1 MGLVKLIEP
10 QDEGQLAVIKSLL
23 DGNDIP
29 YFVQNEHFGSLY
41 HGLSL
46 PFNKR
51 VLMVDETDLVRA
63 ETLLGE
69 FKDEESGGKDEERG
83 GKAG

>member
-1 MGLVKLIEP
+1 MALVKLIEP

-29 YFVQNEHFGSLY
+29 YFVQNEYFGSLY
-41 HGLSL
+41 PGLPL

-51 VLMVDETDLVRA
+51 VIMVDEADVSRA
-63 ETLLGE
+63 DTLLGRL
-69 FKDEESGGKDEERG
+69 KEEEPGGQ
-83 GKAG
+83 AG